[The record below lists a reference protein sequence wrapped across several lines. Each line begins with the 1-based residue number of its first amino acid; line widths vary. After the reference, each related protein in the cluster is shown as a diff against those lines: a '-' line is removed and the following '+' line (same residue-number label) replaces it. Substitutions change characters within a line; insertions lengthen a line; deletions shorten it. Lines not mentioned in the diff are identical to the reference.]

1 MTNLRRV
8 AARVQENPG
17 IVVVALL
24 PLAIFALRA
33 RCLEQP
39 GRGRQYLV
47 FFWSL
52 HIISDYRSFD
62 IVFNNY
68 YQTRLPYLIPGAA
81 IFQLFTL
88 SWAKLI
94 FAYLLAAI
102 AIGSLSFALRAH
114 LARPAALLTAVL
126 MTSDVFFVRTIS
138 WNYVDNGIVVY
149 YALTIAALTAAAQ
162 SPARRSAWVGVAA
175 FCFTSMVFIHLGSA
189 VLGLPALGY
198 AALVLEVE
206 KVGLKRLSQLCLAAA
221 LGIAASQCLFGTLN
235 MALWHSDFFFI
246 RTQFLAGSVELAAK
260 PEWRA
265 TSEVLRDGD
274 WLAVHL
280 AVWITSTTALVA
292 AALRLVRLTRFQLY
306 CFVSVTV
313 TYGLLYLLDANRLS
327 VFLSR
332 DGLYASF
339 GFILTYMTIGG
350 LVANL
355 DRRMAVA
362 IGMCF
367 VLSLGIRLLLPN
379 GAMIAAVPLPA
390 WLLGVIMS
398 AGLIIALFA
407 RNSAIRTIALC
418 LSALP
423 TLLVN
428 TTFGSAQPI
437 YQIHDVI
444 RQAAGE
450 QLPVILTDKNEPLY
464 SNIVGPIVATFTEK
478 AWWAHGPQFPTLP
491 NEAWQKQKIFV
502 ISGRLRSLGEMQQLL
517 APQVDR
523 IEPISFSR
531 NQSRFG
537 ELFVGGFE
545 VDRRVES
552 ARHHRERR
560 GDVAGDDCRRKF
572 AVTDRRCR
580 RDVAVGHRRAGAGR
594 LLDVRS
600 LCNARARKLRNR
612 DRVRAKRGDADL
624 GHRDEW
630 RAFDCKRCVRADR
643 RGQCQG
649 DRAVRRAKCRQR
661 APGAFFVFGN
671 GPPDRAVDQHPRAQL
686 S

>member
-1 MTNLRRV
+1 MS
-8 AARVQENPG
+8 AAVRVQGHLG

-24 PLAIFALRA
+24 PLAIFALRPDVLNN
-33 RCLEQP
+33 RVGDIDTWFYFGHFTSFP
-39 GRGRQYLV
+39 
-47 FFWSL
+47 
-52 HIISDYRSFD
+52 DYRSFD
-62 IVFNNY
+62 VVFNNY

-94 FAYLLAAI
+94 FAYLFAAV
-102 AIGSLSFALRAH
+102 AIGSLILTLRTH

-126 MTSDVFFVRTIS
+126 MISDVFFVRTIG
-138 WNYVDNGIVVY
+138 WNYVDNGIVAY
-149 YALTIAALTAAAQ
+149 YALTIVTLTAAAQ
-162 SPARRSAWVGVAA
+162 SPARTAAWVCVAA

-206 KVGLKRLSQLCLAAA
+206 KVGMKRLLQLCLAAA
-221 LGIAASQCLFGTLN
+221 LGVAASQCLFGILN

-246 RTQFLAGSVELAAK
+246 KTQFLAGSVELAAK

-265 TSEVLRDGD
+265 TSDVLRDGD
-274 WLAVHL
+274 WLSVHL
-280 AVWITSTTALVA
+280 AIWITSAVALVA
-292 AALRLVRLTRFQLY
+292 AALRLIQLTRFQLY
-306 CFVSVTV
+306 CFVSVTL

-355 DRRMAVA
+355 GRSAAVA

-367 VLSLGIRLLLPN
+367 VLSLVIRLLLPN
-379 GAMIAAVPLPA
+379 GVMVPAVPLPA
-390 WLLGVIMS
+390 WLLGVTLS
-398 AGLIIALFA
+398 AGLVSAFFA
-407 RNSAIRTIALC
+407 RNSAIKTIALC

-423 TLLVN
+423 TFFVN
-428 TTFGSAQPI
+428 TTFGSAAPI
-437 YQIHDVI
+437 YQLNYAI

-464 SNIVGPIVATFTEK
+464 SNIVAPIIATFTEK

-491 NEAWQKQKIFV
+491 NEAWQNQKIFV
-502 ISGRLRSLGEMQQLL
+502 ISSRLKSLSEMQHLL
-517 APQVDR
+517 EPQVDR

-545 VDRRVES
+545 VDRGASLPDTIARGRVTLPLTIAAAKLPSLTGSVDGTSRTATGGQAPGGFLIYGPYAMLVPGAYEIAIEYGPS
-552 ARHHRERR
+552 EGTQIWDIVI
-560 GDVAGDDCRRKF
+560 GD
-572 AVTDRRCR
+572 
-580 RDVAVGHRRAGAGR
+580 GR
-594 LLDVRS
+594 LIARGVFAPTEESNARVIVPFDTLSAASGLQVRS
-600 LCNARARKLRNR
+600 LFSGTGRLTVRSIGI
-612 DRVRAKRGDADL
+612 RVR
-624 GHRDEW
+624 
-630 RAFDCKRCVRADR
+630 
-643 RGQCQG
+643 
-649 DRAVRRAKCRQR
+649 
-661 APGAFFVFGN
+661 N
-671 GPPDRAVDQHPRAQL
+671 
-686 S
+686 